1 MLVPLAK
8 QVTRRTAMDTAMD
21 MADAISNSGGPSCS
35 SADPNTVER
44 TDANDFL
51 SNIPMANFW
60 CISPVPR
67 EPLALD
73 DYRWD
78 LLMQGIG
85 PENLVVHNC
94 RNLSQRIPLEPD
106 QGERNRQ
113 LRLLRNLQNLLIK
126 FQSGKPEFWIEAGEQ
141 VPARVNDDRSIDFF
155 EEADTDAG
163 SSLHEEGE
171 ENERKMMIHC
181 LVETETEMED
191 LTITKMMAMVEIEKD
206 QREVA
211 DLQALRCWLS

>member
-1 MLVPLAK
+1 
-8 QVTRRTAMDTAMD
+8 

-35 SADPNTVER
+35 SADPNSVER
-44 TDANDFL
+44 TDANYFL

-60 CISPVPR
+60 CISLVPR

-94 RNLSQRIPLEPD
+94 RNFSQRIPLEPD
-106 QGERNRQ
+106 QREKNRQ
-113 LRLLRNLQNLLIK
+113 LRLLRNLQNLLSK

-163 SSLHEEGE
+163 SSLHEEDRRRRR
-171 ENERKMMIHC
+171 RK
-181 LVETETEMED
+181 
-191 LTITKMMAMVEIEKD
+191 
-206 QREVA
+206 
-211 DLQALRCWLS
+211 